1 MKKLLIL
8 CAITTQLLYGCY
20 DTPPYIKGHTT
31 FSIRSQSTNGAL
43 KAAGTHIYEYR
54 YKKKNFHG
62 YYTLAPV
69 FSHSMR
75 SEQIARSIF
84 GDDTFTI
91 SGSQVVNRG
100 PYDLLADYFGLSQA
114 YEGTVDFVPHI
125 ATAQLAFNGYMGYD
139 AWIPGLYTRIYAPF
153 VYTRWNIHINENV
166 VDNGISTPFVEGYMD
181 QGVIVPPIKSFKQA
195 LNGTVTFGQMQE
207 PLQYGKI
214 TCPRT
219 KHGFSDVQI
228 TLGYNPYRSWR
239 GHAGCG
245 LFLGIPTGTH
255 IRAEYLFNPQ
265 IGNGKHW
272 EFGAEFTGHATL
284 WEKDGDQNL
293 EFYVNFTMS
302 HLFATRQQRSF
313 DIKTNRNL
321 SRYMLVKTFD
331 DNRQYTG
338 QLAPL
343 INKTTL
349 HCHVHTDLQFDI
361 VAMLSYTNNNIICDL
376 GYNGWIRTQERI
388 SFDQCF
394 EENEYGLKGI
404 QNVVI
409 LPNTLSNVTQNTA
422 TIYGNEFLV
431 PTDQTAVAD
440 VFSPVLLTT
449 ADLDISSAESPR
461 DITHKIFAHVGYCWS
476 KRCIKPL
483 LGIGGEIEFE
493 GENRRKTFQEYRHTL
508 SLWSI
513 WIKGGIAF

>member
-1 MKKLLIL
+1 MKKLFIL
-8 CAITTQLLYGCY
+8 CTVATSLYNY

-43 KAAGTHIYEYR
+43 KTAGTHVHEYH
-54 YKKKNFHG
+54 YKKKKCNG
-62 YYTLAPV
+62 YVTVTPV

-84 GDDTFTI
+84 GDDIFTL
-91 SGSQVVNRG
+91 SGSQIVNRG
-100 PYDLLADYFGLSQA
+100 PNDLLADYFGLSQA
-114 YEGTVDFVPHI
+114 YEGTIEFVPRI
-125 ATAQLAFNGYMGYD
+125 ATAQVAFSSYMGYD
-139 AWIPGLYTRIYAPF
+139 AWVPGLYTRIYAPF
-153 VYTRWNIHINENV
+153 VWTRWNMHIKENIKN
-166 VDNGISTPFVEGYMD
+166 NGIATPFVEGYMD
-181 QGVIVPPIKSFKQA
+181 QGAVVPPITTFKQA
-195 LNGTVTFGQMQE
+195 LSGNVTFGHMQE
-207 PLQYGKI
+207 PLEYGKI
-214 TCPRT
+214 SCPRS
-219 KHGFSDVQI
+219 KYGISDVQI

-245 LFLGIPTGTH
+245 IFLGIPTGTH
-255 IRAEYLFNPQ
+255 IKADYLFNPQ

-272 EFGAEFTGHATL
+272 EVGAEFSGHAAL
-284 WEKDGDQNL
+284 WEKDREQML

-302 HLFATRQQRSF
+302 HLISTKQERSF
-313 DIKTNRNL
+313 DIITNRNL

-331 DNRQYTG
+331 TNNQYTG

-343 INKTTL
+343 INKTTFE
-349 HCHVHTDLQFDI
+349 CHVRTDLQFDI

-388 SFDQCF
+388 SLDECLA
-394 EENEYGLKGI
+394 ENTYGLKGI
-404 QNVVI
+404 QNVIV
-409 LPNTLSNVTQNTA
+409 LPNTLSNVTQSNA
-422 TIYGNEFLV
+422 TIYGNQFIL

-440 VFSPVLLTT
+440 TISPVFLT
-449 ADLDISSAESPR
+449 ARDIDISSAESPR
-461 DITHKIFAHVGYCWS
+461 LITHKIFAHVGYCWPA
-476 KRCIKPL
+476 KGYVKPL
-483 LGIGGEIEFE
+483 LGCGGEVEFE